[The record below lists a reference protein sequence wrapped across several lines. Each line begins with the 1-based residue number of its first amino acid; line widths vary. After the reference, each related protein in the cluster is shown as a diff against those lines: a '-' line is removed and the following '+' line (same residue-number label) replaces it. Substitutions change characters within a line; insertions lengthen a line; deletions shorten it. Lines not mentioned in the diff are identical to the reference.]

1 MYLYDCFTNFNISKY
16 TYLYIYAII
25 FFRMPV
31 PELPTHQDCHELWS
45 KKRRRQMRE
54 AEIATANQPLISTSR
69 GGSIPSLPGSE
80 KLEDNS
86 QR

>member
-1 MYLYDCFTNFNISKY
+1 MLLLFYYKELRD